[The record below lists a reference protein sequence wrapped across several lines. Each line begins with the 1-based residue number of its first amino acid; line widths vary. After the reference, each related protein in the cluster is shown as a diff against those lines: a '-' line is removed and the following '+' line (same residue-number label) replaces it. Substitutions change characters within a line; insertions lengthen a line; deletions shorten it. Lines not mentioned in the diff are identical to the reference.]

1 MSRLADNWLPAV
13 LATNIDGDTPADLA
27 ASLEAPEKI
36 KKRIDELTA
45 FATEKV
51 RILENVLCSALAILK
66 FTIKKSA
73 LVTTTSFCL
82 CHMNRRPRTL
92 SQ

>member
-51 RILENVLCSALAILK
+51 RIIENVPCSALAILK
-66 FTIKKSA
+66 FTI
-73 LVTTTSFCL
+73 
-82 CHMNRRPRTL
+82 
-92 SQ
+92 